1 LQRVPFY
8 VHHQPEEE
16 SIETRGKNVGRVV
29 GLICVATSTC
39 LPIAAPWVRIVAE
52 MLTSE
57 IQLLGRNAAS
67 IDDGIEP
74 RERLEIAIIASQV
87 NPGNSFHECGAVSFQ
102 VHGP

>member
-39 LPIAAPWVRIVAE
+39 LPIAAP
-52 MLTSE
+52 
-57 IQLLGRNAAS
+57 
-67 IDDGIEP
+67 
-74 RERLEIAIIASQV
+74 
-87 NPGNSFHECGAVSFQ
+87 
-102 VHGP
+102 